1 MLKWRGGRCRDNIIW
16 EICFPFLRKKVCNNN
31 KKITEKYSLVR
42 EVTSKWEAD
51 KLSNVV
57 YGSHYC

>member
-16 EICFPFLRKKVCNNN
+16 EICSPFLRSKVCYNNQ
-31 KKITEKYSLVR
+31 KITEKYSLVR